1 MLYGRYYSTT
11 NLLMP
16 TKMVLSSNA
25 MMASIGE
32 SSLGYLHTQQTTLRS
47 ACLCQPCTE
56 CRGLTEYC
64 RVLLA
69 TIRDKGSCP
78 CPWCLV
84 PKVDFH
90 HVGLLSDMSQRISKV
105 RSYLREKIATAW
117 ATIYNTGAPIKG
129 SVPEAHLKEKSL
141 VPTFVSQFVNAGA
154 LCTSHYMIEC
164 VHRKAHIIGMQ
175 YLPHSCC

>member
-32 SSLGYLHTQQTTLRS
+32 SSLEYLHTQRTTLRS

-78 CPWCLV
+78 CPRCLV

-90 HVGLLSDMSQRISKV
+90 RVGLLSDMSQRISKV
-105 RSYLREKIATAW
+105 RSYLREKIA
-117 ATIYNTGAPIKG
+117 ATRAAIYNTGAPIKG

-141 VPTFVSQFVNAGA
+141 VPTFVSRFVNARA

-164 VHRKAHIIGMQ
+164 VRRKARIIGMQ